1 MTPAGLPHSDIH
13 GSRPAC
19 GSPWLFAACYVL
31 PRLPAP
37 RHPPCALT
45 ALDQSPLSSTPVHLI
60 YFAYSALADRN
71 DCPQAVAQLPT
82 PNLSKSGW
90 RPLLFATRAEL
101 RSLPEHHH
109 SVNCL
114 SHFNFRPLFGSS
126 GRVERAPNLPPNA
139 RVSTP

>member
-45 ALDQSPLSSTPVHLI
+45 ALDQSPLSSNPSPPTLPPI
-60 YFAYSALADRN
+60 ALADRN
-71 DCPQAVAQLPT
+71 DCIPAVAQLPT
-82 PNLSKSGW
+82 PNLSKSIAAL
-90 RPLLFATRAEL
+90 RKTSRFAPSYVFYKKVTC
-101 RSLPEHHH
+101 P
-109 SVNCL
+109 
-114 SHFNFRPLFGSS
+114 
-126 GRVERAPNLPPNA
+126 
-139 RVSTP
+139 STACHASTS

>member
-45 ALDQSPLSSTPVHLI
+45 ALDQSPLSSNPGPPTLPPI
-60 YFAYSALADRN
+60 ALADRN
-71 DCPQAVAQLPT
+71 DCISAVAQLPT
-82 PNLSKSGW
+82 PNLSKS
-90 RPLLFATRAEL
+90 FSTHFRAEL
-101 RSLPEHHH
+101 TKIKDPPIT
-109 SVNCL
+109 VNPISGLAL
-114 SHFNFRPLFGSS
+114 SRIRGRPG
-126 GRVERAPNLPPNA
+126 P
-139 RVSTP
+139 T

>member
-45 ALDQSPLSSTPVHLI
+45 ALDQSPLFQENSGPPQLSS
-60 YFAYSALADRN
+60 
-71 DCPQAVAQLPT
+71 
-82 PNLSKSGW
+82 PNLRSLIVMTARRQSLSFPHPFCQKAL
-90 RPLLFATRAEL
+90 PHLANRAEL
-101 RSLPEHHH
+101 TKIKDPPII
-109 SVNCL
+109 VNPK
-114 SHFNFRPLFGSS
+114 SGSRYRGSEVGFGRRDFSCFLV
-126 GRVERAPNLPPNA
+126 GIADEL
-139 RVSTP
+139 